1 MPLSFPAPFAACKC
15 RRSFGF
21 GVMAIRDF
29 LPGVVA
35 SFGFK
40 GREDGLGLVAERA
53 KVMLLASC
61 NSDFTVRLTRG
72 NGSEYGVMR
81 Q

>member
-1 MPLSFPAPFAACKC
+1 M
-15 RRSFGF
+15 
-21 GVMAIRDF
+21 GVRDF
-29 LPGVVA
+29 VPGVVA

-40 GREDGLGLVAERA
+40 GRKDRLGLVAKRA
-53 KVMLLASC
+53 KVMLLTSC

-72 NGSEYGVMR
+72 NGSEYAVMR